1 MPPVGFEL
9 TISAS
14 ERPQTYALD
23 QLSMEGVN
31 VFSEIHTKFTN
42 TIYGQNV
49 QFFYQIEIGG
59 T

>member
-23 QLSMEGVN
+23 QLFIEV
-31 VFSEIHTKFTN
+31 VTVYSEIHTKFTN

-49 QFFYQIEIGG
+49 QFFLSN
-59 T
+59 